1 MTFVKSVT
9 AALAFLLVGCGE
21 RGEKAIEASGTI
33 EGTDVN
39 IGAQVSG
46 KVTDVRVSEGALV
59 STGDTLVLVDDLEYR
74 LQLRQ
79 AVANGEACEAQY
91 RLALE
96 GSRKEDIIQAE
107 ANLRTA
113 ETDYSRMKELLPS
126 QTVTQ
131 RQYDEAYARFVSAQ
145 QTFDKLTRGSRQEEI
160 RAARARRDQA
170 LAQADLLRKKLG
182 DCHILAPSG
191 GTITLRGIEP
201 GELIAPGMNLLRLTK
216 LDRVKLTLYLNEK
229 DVGRIK
235 IGQRARVTI
244 DADPAKA
251 YDGTVVYVS
260 PAAEFTPKNVQTT
273 EERTKLVFAVRLEVD
288 NTDGG
293 LKPGLPADAKLL
305 VNE

>member
-1 MTFVKSVT
+1 MTLAKSVM
-9 AALAFLLVGCGE
+9 AALALLLVGCGE
-21 RGEKAIEASGTI
+21 RGEEAIEASGTV

-46 KVTDVRVSEGALV
+46 RVIEVRVSEGALV

-74 LQLRQ
+74 LQFRQ
-79 AVANGEACEAQY
+79 AVANGEALEAQY

-131 RQYDEAYARFVSAQ
+131 RQYDEAYARFVGAQ

-170 LAQADLLRKKLG
+170 LAQADLLRKKLE
-182 DCHILAPSG
+182 DCHVLAPSG
-191 GTITLRGIEP
+191 GTITLRGI
-201 GELIAPGMNLLRLTK
+201 
-216 LDRVKLTLYLNEK
+216 
-229 DVGRIK
+229 
-235 IGQRARVTI
+235 
-244 DADPAKA
+244 
-251 YDGTVVYVS
+251 
-260 PAAEFTPKNVQTT
+260 
-273 EERTKLVFAVRLEVD
+273 
-288 NTDGG
+288 
-293 LKPGLPADAKLL
+293 
-305 VNE
+305 

>member
-79 AVANGEACEAQY
+79 AVANGEASEAQY

-113 ETDYSRMKELLPS
+113 ETDYNRMKELLPS

-170 LAQADLLRKKLG
+170 LAQADLLRKKLE

-201 GELIAPGMNLLRLTK
+201 GELVAPGMNLLRLTK

-288 NTDGG
+288 NADGG